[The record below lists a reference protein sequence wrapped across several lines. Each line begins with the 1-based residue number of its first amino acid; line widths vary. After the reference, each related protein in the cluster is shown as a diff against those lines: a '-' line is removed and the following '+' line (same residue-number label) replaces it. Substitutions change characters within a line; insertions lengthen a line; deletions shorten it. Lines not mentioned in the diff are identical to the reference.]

1 MIKVEKEAGIHI
13 RDALKRLGA
22 GFYTTAQIRSTAERI
37 RGKKIEYNIV
47 IDFLSQL
54 RADGVLQHESIP
66 RQGKKGPY
74 RDGSKND
81 KWHVINFES
90 FVEKHNQ
97 SMDNDYVQELL
108 S

>member
-13 RDALKRLGA
+13 RDALKKLGA
-22 GFYTTAQIRSTAERI
+22 GFNTTAQIRSTAEQI
-37 RGKKIEYNIV
+37 RGKGIEYDIV
-47 IDFLSQL
+47 IEFLFQQK
-54 RADGVLQHESIP
+54 ADGVLYHESIP

-74 RDGSKND
+74 RDGSMND
-81 KWHVINFES
+81 KWYVINFES